1 VPAAAAMR
9 TSMSKGFVLNEQH
22 DEIVLLRRNDGD
34 DVLQHPEHYR
44 SAFVE

>member
-9 TSMSKGFVLNEQH
+9 TSMSKGFFLNEQR

-34 DVLQHPEHYR
+34 DVLQQAEHDR
-44 SAFVE
+44 SSIR